1 MSKLI
6 KTAFSFAA
14 LFFAVAG
21 LSQEQPK
28 SQEKPKKEGS
38 KEIELNSEGQ
48 EREHSPEIYSGDAEG
63 QGSGSSTVSERKE
76 TESTD
81 ASSPAGAE
89 TTSPS
94 GSPGVIQDEHQPDG
108 TNTVPSAKP
117 NIAGAKVPGSRVV
130 PPRQKPSDKAR
141 AGSTAGVGSKK
152 NPKK

>member
-1 MSKLI
+1 MNKLI
-6 KTAFSFAA
+6 KMAFSLAA

-21 LSQEQPK
+21 F
-28 SQEKPKKEGS
+28 SQEKPKSQENPKEEGS

-48 EREHSPEIYSGDAEG
+48 ERDHSPEIYSGNEEG
-63 QGSGSSTVSERKE
+63 EGSGSSAVGARKE
-76 TESTD
+76 EESTD
-81 ASSPAGAE
+81 ASSPVGPK

-130 PPRQKPSDKAR
+130 PPRQKPTDKAK
-141 AGSTAGVGSKK
+141 AGSTTGVGNNK
-152 NPKK
+152 PKK

>member
-14 LFFAVAG
+14 LFFAVTG
-21 LSQEQPK
+21 VSQEQPK

-63 QGSGSSTVSERKE
+63 QGSGSSTVGERKE

-81 ASSPAGAE
+81 ASSPAGA

-130 PPRQKPSDKAR
+130 PPRQKSADKAR
-141 AGSTAGVGSKK
+141 AGSTTEVGSKK